1 MRRSIAFLACAAV
14 LTGCATTPSRPVA
27 SRVVVLPSKQLRISG
42 VSAEGRV
49 ASVLVRGRVARRSM
63 MPGPVWGH
71 LHVEAW
77 GSQGLLAWKDTRW
90 SQLSKRR
97 LPTSFF
103 STTLRAAPAQVE
115 EIRVSHV
122 TASHRRRSQQESNDD

>member
-1 MRRSIAFLACAAV
+1 MRRSIPFLVCAAV
-14 LTGCATTPSRPVA
+14 LMGCVTTPSRPVA
-27 SRVVVLPSKQLRISG
+27 ARVVLLPSKQLRISG
-42 VSAEGRV
+42 VSAEER
-49 ASVLVRGRVARRSM
+49 ATSVLVRGRVARRSM

-77 GSQGLLAWKDTRW
+77 GSQGLLTWKDTRW

-103 STTLRAAPAQVE
+103 STTLAAAPSQIQ

-122 TASHRRRSQQESNDD
+122 TAAHSGRAPQELNDD

>member
-1 MRRSIAFLACAAV
+1 MILAV
-14 LTGCATTPSRPVA
+14 VMLLGGCATTPSRPVA
-27 SRVVVLPSKQLRISG
+27 ARVVVLPSKQLRISG
-42 VSAEGRV
+42 VSAEDRA

-71 LHVEAW
+71 LHIEAW
-77 GSQGLLAWKDTRW
+77 GSQGLLTWKDTRW

-103 STTLRAAPAQVE
+103 STTLRAAPVQVE
-115 EIRVSHV
+115 EIRISHL
-122 TASHRRRSQQESNDD
+122 TASHRRRAPQESKDD